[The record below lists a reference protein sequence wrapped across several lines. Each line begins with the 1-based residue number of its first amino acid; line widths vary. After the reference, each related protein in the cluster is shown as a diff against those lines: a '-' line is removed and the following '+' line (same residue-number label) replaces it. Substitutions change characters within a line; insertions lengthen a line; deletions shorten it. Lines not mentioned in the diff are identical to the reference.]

1 MLLATHNMGE
11 VERMCTDVLMLRG
24 GVIVDRGSP
33 QALIARY
40 GRANMEQVFLDVA
53 RRRLENHDDEKDRMR
68 TGS

>member
-1 MLLATHNMGE
+1 
-11 VERMCTDVLMLRG
+11 MCTDVLMLRG

-53 RRRLENHDDEKDRMR
+53 RRRLENHDDEKDRVR